1 MKTLPVVSTILV
13 FGLSTLS
20 APLHAEDQ
28 QPGRPGT
35 LNYVEGQVYL
45 GTQTLDGSSVGKV
58 EVDPGQTLSTATG
71 KVEMLLTPGVF
82 VRLGEQ
88 SSATMISS
96 GLTDTRMSVDQG
108 EALVEVAEIHP
119 ENYLR
124 IVVDGK
130 TTELM
135 KTGLYDFNAGLRA
148 VRVLDGEAMVDGT
161 KKQIKVK

>member
-1 MKTLPVVSTILV
+1 MKNSLITQIIVITGFAIFAS
-13 FGLSTLS
+13 
-20 APLHAEDQ
+20 PLRADNQ

-58 EVDPGQTLSTATG
+58 EVDPGETLSTTTG

-88 SSATMISS
+88 SAATMISS
-96 GLTDTRMSVDQG
+96 GLTDTRMSLDQG

-119 ENYLR
+119 ENDLR

-130 TTELM
+130 STELM
-135 KTGLYDFNAGLRA
+135 KTGLYDFNAGLRV
-148 VRVLDGEAMVDGT
+148 VRVLDGEAMVDDAE
-161 KKQIKVK
+161 K